1 MNAVLSNPNHPEY
14 GQFTVPLPIPPDRYD
29 GVIQGLE
36 TMGLGDPVARDCRL
50 DEIHGDYPILK
61 RLEAA
66 CINIDELDYLAKRLD
81 SFCYE
86 AEGAQFQGAA
96 VSYDYSN
103 MTDLINLTFSCQQ
116 VTVITD
122 FSDLE
127 QVGKDHYMVL
137 NGGCASKEE
146 LDDLDGYE
154 TALLLIDGGDGVV
167 TPYGVVYD
175 NGMKLAQLYDG
186 RHFPQYFYE
195 PPLLMLTAQESMGA
209 PKTWLYLPAPD
220 SQIRRSIL
228 RAGISDPSDMRLTF
242 QGSMLPDA
250 IDCVLDMEKESLED
264 LNELCRSIQPLGPA
278 DIKKLGAVVE
288 YTQPE
293 TAAQIRCLA
302 DHLEQFDFAPGVRNV
317 EEYGRY
323 MIQKSG
329 RFEYDENLRD
339 FYDYARYGLERMNA
353 EEGRVVNSGYV
364 AYYGAVKLEELIMEG
379 PAQGPQMS
387 GM

>member
-1 MNAVLSNPNHPEY
+1 M
-14 GQFTVPLPIPPDRYD
+14 
-29 GVIQGLE
+29 
-36 TMGLGDPVARDCRL
+36 
-50 DEIHGDYPILK
+50 
-61 RLEAA
+61 
-66 CINIDELDYLAKRLD
+66 
-81 SFCYE
+81 
-86 AEGAQFQGAA
+86 
-96 VSYDYSN
+96 
-103 MTDLINLTFSCQQ
+103 
-116 VTVITD
+116 
-122 FSDLE
+122 
-127 QVGKDHYMVL
+127 
-137 NGGCASKEE
+137 
-146 LDDLDGYE
+146 
-154 TALLLIDGGDGVV
+154 V

-175 NGMKLAQLYDG
+175 NGMRLAQLYDG
-186 RHFPQYFYE
+186 RHFPQYCYE

-228 RAGISDPSDMRLTF
+228 RAGISDPSDMQLTF

-288 YTQPE
+288 YAQPE
-293 TAAQIRCLA
+293 TAAQVRCLA

-323 MIQKSG
+323 LIQKSG

-364 AYYGAVKLEELIMEG
+364 ACYGAVKLEELMMEG